1 MALSDN
7 LKKRIELIEH
17 ISLGFDEMFENCV
30 SLIVESVTNGGTLF
44 FAGNGGSAA
53 EAQHMSAEYLATLD
67 HRNFRPGI
75 RAIALS
81 VDTSFLTAW
90 TNDFGYDQVFSRQLE
105 TLANPGDIFF
115 AYTTSGN
122 SKNIVAA
129 AETANRIGVKTIS
142 FTGRDGGTVAK
153 ISPFSYIVPSM
164 STMLIQEIHTA
175 VGHELCAK
183 VERQISLITT
193 AATREN

>member
-1 MALSDN
+1 MALSDD

-17 ISLGFDEMFENCV
+17 IGTVFDGIFEESASLVAKSV
-30 SLIVESVTNGGTLF
+30 SKGGTLF

-75 RAIALS
+75 KAISLS

-105 TLANPGDIFF
+105 TLARPGDIFF
-115 AYTTSGN
+115 AYSTSGN
-122 SKNIVAA
+122 SKNIITA
-129 AETANRIGVKTIS
+129 AETANRIGVETIS
-142 FTGRDGGTVAK
+142 FAGRDGGTLSS
-153 ISPFSYIVPSM
+153 ISPMSFVVPSV
-164 STMLIQEIHTA
+164 STMHIQEIHTA
-175 VGHELCAK
+175 IGHELCSR
-183 VERQISLITT
+183 VEQQLLL
-193 AATREN
+193 